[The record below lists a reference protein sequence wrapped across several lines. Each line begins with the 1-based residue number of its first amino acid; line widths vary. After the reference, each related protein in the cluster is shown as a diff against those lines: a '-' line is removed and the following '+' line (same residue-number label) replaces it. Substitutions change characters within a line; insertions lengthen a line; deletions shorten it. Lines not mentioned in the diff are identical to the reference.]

1 MTSTRSRRRVLVL
14 ALLAFVVAT
23 AAYAFTAGNTVP
35 ASKAGDGSGAIT
47 GYNVTN
53 VAYNLDAAN
62 PQLIDSVEFDPDG
75 RVTHIDVK
83 ASQPRSHWIWGA
95 FKVTGAVLAELH
107 ALWLEPSRG
116 DEYLGTLVNAYIE
129 RGGAATGWPIGSTY
143 VDVGTLEGY
152 REALRLLDGIGS
164 ASAPADP
171 SAERRASSGADR

>member
-62 PQLIDSVEFDPDG
+62 PQLIDSVEFDLDAAAG
-75 RVTHIDVK
+75 EVK
-83 ASQPRSHWIWGA
+83 AKVQAAGTNWANCTNAVNHWTCD
-95 FKVTGAVLAELH
+95 FAVNPTVL
-107 ALWLEPSRG
+107 
-116 DEYLGTLVNAYIE
+116 
-129 RGGAATGWPIGSTY
+129 
-143 VDVGTLEGY
+143 
-152 REALRLLDGIGS
+152 S
-164 ASAPADP
+164 ADQLTVVSV
-171 SAERRASSGADR
+171 S